1 MRSISSNVIYC
12 SHITIFPAQ
21 LFLKIEE
28 EKEIHIQKNNTCHCI
43 NYFFY
48 NIEQC
53 INIKEMFK
61 FKTSNIRVFKKN

>member
-1 MRSISSNVIYC
+1 MSLYK
-12 SHITIFPAQ
+12 
-21 LFLKIEE
+21 L
-28 EKEIHIQKNNTCHCI
+28 
-43 NYFFY
+43 FFY